1 MAKKGKKLLGGKHL
15 IIISSIIALNAMGM
29 SYAYWNDQLQIK
41 TALSTGSIASAFSD
55 EDYWINIVQDGS
67 EKGNLPSWDDSKK
80 GINESDLSDLDIEF
94 DEKRQTMFITGKLEE
109 GYHAFIHYGVVND
122 GTIPIKYVKNISSEN
137 ENKKS
142 QFEGLRMQEGLQ
154 VKVNQQSGIL
164 DPQDKLYSDNSNGNP
179 GIQIQASNQ
188 SKEKSLLKKEEQTNP
203 EGEKLKF
210 EINLPFI
217 QWTGDK
223 SSYRGYE
230 DED

>member
-29 SYAYWNDQLQIK
+29 SYAYWNDQMQIK
-41 TALSTGSIASAFSD
+41 TTLSTGSIASAFSK
-55 EDYWINIVQDGS
+55 EDCWINIVQDGS
-67 EKGNLPSWDDSKK
+67 EKGNSPSWADNKK

-109 GYHAFIHYGVVND
+109 GYNAFIHYGIVND
-122 GTIPIKYVKNISSEN
+122 GPIPIKYVKNVSLEN

-142 QFEGLRMQEGLQ
+142 QLEGLRMQDGLQ
-154 VKVNQQSGIL
+154 VEVTQQSGIL

-179 GIQIQASNQ
+179 KIHIQASNQ
-188 SKEKSLLKKEEQTNP
+188 SNGNGLLKKEEQTNP
-203 EGEKLKF
+203 EEEKFKF

-223 SSYRGYE
+223 SSNRGFE